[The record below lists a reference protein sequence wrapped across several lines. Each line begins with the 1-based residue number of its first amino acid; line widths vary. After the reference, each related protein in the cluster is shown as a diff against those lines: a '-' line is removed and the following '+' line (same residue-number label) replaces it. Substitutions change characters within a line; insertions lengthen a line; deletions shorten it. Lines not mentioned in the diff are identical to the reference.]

1 MDGDVVSGMCVGLV
15 ALLSYAELRWTLP
28 RPPQLTR
35 PRASAECKCP
45 YCHQAIDDG
54 SARVRCRFCG
64 TRHHEQCW
72 TEHRGCSVFGCGSLE
87 QAPAPA
93 RPAPVARVDV
103 AGAPAGFE
111 AVEEAPIPDLTV
123 EPAPAPAPAD
133 PVG

>member
-28 RPPQLTR
+28 RAPQLTR
-35 PRASAECKCP
+35 PRASTECKCP

-72 TEHRGCSVFGCGSLE
+72 TEHRGCSVFGCGCLE
-87 QAPAPA
+87 HAPP
-93 RPAPVARVDV
+93 RPAQVVAVEV
-103 AGAPAGFE
+103 ASAPPGFE
-111 AVEEAPIPDLTV
+111 AVEEAPAPAPTA